1 MAGYSTDI
9 AVGQLQDPA
18 SVVSPATWQ
27 GLSDWRYFTL
37 NNSPELASY
46 GYATD
51 PHSVGV
57 VYNNLTKKPYG
68 YVLDGGNGYRGVVQ
82 VDLAGF
88 LALPDANDGSP
99 DAHIIKSGT
108 DPAAAGGPL
117 REITWP

>member
-1 MAGYSTDI
+1 MAGYSDDI

-18 SVVSPATWQ
+18 SVTGSATWQ

-37 NNSPELASY
+37 TRSPELSHY
-46 GYATD
+46 SYATD

-57 VYNNLTKKPYG
+57 VYNNLTKKSYG
-68 YVLDGGNGYRGVVQ
+68 YVLDGSNNYRGVVQ

-88 LALPDANDGSP
+88 LALPDANDDSA
-99 DAHIIKSGT
+99 DAHALKSGT
-108 DPAAAGGPL
+108 DPAASGGPI